1 MSEATTESTTTAE
14 GGAATATGT
23 ASTDDGKAYTAPAS
37 QADLDRIIN
46 ERLAR
51 ERAKFADHADLKAKA
66 ARLAEIEAANAT
78 ETEKA
83 VTKAREEGKAE
94 VLTVAN
100 ARLVNAEVRALAA
113 AAKFRDPTDAI
124 AQLSSRLGE
133 VKVSDDGEVDGAAIK
148 TLLDDLARTKPYLLD
163 ATSDDGSATVAA
175 SLDLGT
181 RGGTGKTGDPA
192 TDFAKILQ
200 GQIGP

>member
-1 MSEATTESTTTAE
+1 MTETTTDAA
-14 GGAATATGT
+14 AATAAAGATG
-23 ASTDDGKAYTAPAS
+23 ADATDAGKGYTAPAS

-51 ERAKFADHADLKAKA
+51 ERGKFADYNDLKTKA
-66 ARLAEIEAANAT
+66 AKLAEIEAANAT

-83 VTKAREEGKAE
+83 VKVAREEGKAE
-94 VLTVAN
+94 VLTAAN

-133 VKVSDDGEVDGAAIK
+133 VSVDDNGEVDGAAIK
-148 TLLDDLARTKPYLLD
+148 VLLDSLAKEKPYLLD
-163 ATSDDGSATVAA
+163 SGDGSASVAA
-175 SLDLGT
+175 SLDLGA
-181 RGGTGKTGDPA
+181 RGGTSTAGDPA
-192 TDFAKILQ
+192 RDFEKFIG
-200 GQIGP
+200 GQLSR